1 MLMQSEEDGEEDSR
15 NHLRRVAAENLSRME
30 GIEEL
35 RELVSNE
42 YKLLLESIAMV
53 RFLIANN

>member
-1 MLMQSEEDGEEDSR
+1 MQSEEDGEEDSR